1 MWQLNCLPKDIT
13 VDKIQHKCRECVS
26 SSDLLKHFDFVLVL
40 VPDYQGTIWTGVVR
54 RAKMIE
60 KKYRRRIRNKNRAIK
75 MELYKSM
82 LLFKCEQDHL
92 NTVL

>member
-1 MWQLNCLPKDIT
+1 MLQEEEVKDGC
-13 VDKIQHKCRECVS
+13 QHK
-26 SSDLLKHFDFVLVL
+26 
-40 VPDYQGTIWTGVVR
+40 
-54 RAKMIE
+54 E